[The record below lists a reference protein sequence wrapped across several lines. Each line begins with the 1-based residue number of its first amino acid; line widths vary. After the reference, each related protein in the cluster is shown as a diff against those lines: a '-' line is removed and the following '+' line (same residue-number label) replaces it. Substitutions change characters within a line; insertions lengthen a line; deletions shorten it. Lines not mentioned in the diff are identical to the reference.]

1 MPMSIRALLLTLL
14 CSILVISCSSNDAGK
29 AGKKPASKSR
39 YQMDND
45 RYPDDAPDVSL
56 VKNAQPKYEPYSRQ
70 GNRDYTVL
78 GKSYKVLDTGK
89 GFKEQG
95 HASWYG
101 SKFHGHL
108 TSNGETYDMYAMSAA
123 HKNLPLPSYV
133 KVTNLDNNKQI
144 IVRVN
149 DRGPFHHGRVI
160 DLSYAGAYHLG
171 MLAKGTAR
179 VQLET
184 IYVPSAEQRVISDL
198 KDNDN
203 HFIQVVASKD
213 KLRVNMLARE
223 LETQYAVSSRVS
235 SSNGIHRL
243 QLGPVKQIH
252 LTNKLLDRLQ
262 AEGYPQSFIVP

>member
-1 MPMSIRALLLTLL
+1 MAINYRFILLIILSSLLL
-14 CSILVISCSSNDAGK
+14 ISCSSNE
-29 AGKKPASKSR
+29 GKKSSSEQKSR
-39 YQMDND
+39 YQMAND

-78 GKSYKVLDTGK
+78 GKNYQVLDSGK

-108 TSNGETYDMYAMSAA
+108 TSNGETYDMYTMSAA

-133 KVTNLDNNKQI
+133 KVTNLENNKQI

-160 DLSYAGAYHLG
+160 DLSYAAAYHLG
-171 MLAKGTAR
+171 MLARGTTKVA
-179 VQLET
+179 LET
-184 IYVPSAEQRVISDL
+184 VYIPSPEERAISDL
-198 KDNDN
+198 NDADN
-203 HFIQVVASKD
+203 HFIQVVASQD
-213 KLRVNMLARE
+213 KLRINMLAKQ
-223 LETQYAVSSRVS
+223 LETKYAVTSRVS
-235 SSNGIHRL
+235 STKGIHRL
-243 QLGPVKQIH
+243 QLGPIRQIH

-262 AEGYPQSFIVP
+262 ADGYPQSFIVP

>member
-1 MPMSIRALLLTLL
+1 MPMTIRTFMLVVFCCALT
-14 CSILVISCSSNDAGK
+14 SCSSNDGNSAV
-29 AGKKPASKSR
+29 KKPASKSR
-39 YQMDND
+39 YQMEHD

-56 VKNAQPKYEPYSRQ
+56 VRNAQPKFEPYSRQ

-78 GKSYKVLDTGK
+78 GKHYKVLDTGK
-89 GFKEQG
+89 GFKERG

-108 TSNGETYDMYAMSAA
+108 TSNGERYDMYTMSAA

-149 DRGPFHHGRVI
+149 DRGPFHEGRVI

-179 VQLET
+179 VEIET
-184 IYVPSAEQRVISDL
+184 IYVPSPEQRVISDL

-203 HFIQVVASKD
+203 HFIQVVASQD
-213 KLRVNMLARE
+213 KLRINMLAKQ
-223 LETQYAVSSRVS
+223 LETKYSVSSRVS
-235 SSNGIHRL
+235 SSNGLHRL
-243 QLGPVKQIH
+243 QLGPIKQIH
-252 LTNKLLDRLQ
+252 LTNKLLDKLQ
-262 AEGYPQSFIVP
+262 SEGYPQSFIVP

>member
-1 MPMSIRALLLTLL
+1 MVINYRFILLIMLSSALL
-14 CSILVISCSSNDAGK
+14 ISCSSNDAKKTSSGK
-29 AGKKPASKSR
+29 KSR
-39 YQMDND
+39 YQMAND

-70 GNRDYTVL
+70 GNRNYTVL
-78 GKSYKVLDTGK
+78 GKSYQVLDSGK

-108 TSNGETYDMYAMSAA
+108 TSNGETYDMYTMSAA

-160 DLSYAGAYHLG
+160 DLSYAAAYHLG
-171 MLAKGTAR
+171 MLARGTAK
-179 VQLET
+179 VAIET
-184 IYVPSAEQRVISDL
+184 VYIPSPEERVISDL
-198 KDNDN
+198 KDDDN
-203 HFIQVVASKD
+203 HFIQVAASQD
-213 KLRVNMLARE
+213 KLRINMLAKQ
-223 LETQYAVSSRVS
+223 LETKYAVNSRVTS
-235 SSNGIHRL
+235 INGMHRL
-243 QLGPVKQIH
+243 QLGPIRQIH
-252 LTNKLLDRLQ
+252 LTNKLLDRVQ
-262 AEGYPQSFIVP
+262 IDGYPQSFIVP

>member
-1 MPMSIRALLLTLL
+1 MQINYRFILLTIMCSLLL
-14 CSILVISCSSNDAGK
+14 VSCSSNEA
-29 AGKKPASKSR
+29 KKSSSGQKGR

-45 RYPDDAPDVSL
+45 RYPDNAPDVSL

-70 GNRDYTVL
+70 GNRNYTVL
-78 GKSYKVLDTGK
+78 GKNYQVLDSGK

-108 TSNGETYDMYAMSAA
+108 TSNGETYDMYTMSAA

-160 DLSYAGAYHLG
+160 DLSYAAAYHLG
-171 MLAKGTAR
+171 MLARGTAK
-179 VQLET
+179 VAIET
-184 IYVPSAEQRVISDL
+184 VYIPSAEERVISDL
-198 KDNDN
+198 NDADN
-203 HFIQVVASKD
+203 HFIQVAASQD
-213 KLRVNMLARE
+213 KLRINMLAKQ
-223 LETQYAVSSRVS
+223 LETKYAVTSRVA

-243 QLGPVKQIH
+243 QLGPIRQIH
-252 LTNKLLDRLQ
+252 LTNKLLDRVQ
-262 AEGYPQSFIVP
+262 ADGYPQSFIVP

>member
-1 MPMSIRALLLTLL
+1 MQINYPCSLVIIMCSLLL
-14 CSILVISCSSNDAGK
+14 ISCSSNEVGES
-29 AGKKPASKSR
+29 ASGQKSR
-39 YQMDND
+39 YQMDKD

-70 GNRDYTVL
+70 GNRNYTVL
-78 GKSYKVLDTGK
+78 GKDYQVLDSGK

-108 TSNGETYDMYAMSAA
+108 TSNGETYDMYTMSAA

-149 DRGPFHHGRVI
+149 DRGPFHQGRVI
-160 DLSYAGAYHLG
+160 DLSYAAAYHLG
-171 MLAKGTAR
+171 MLAKGTAK
-179 VQLET
+179 VAIET
-184 IYVPSAEQRVISDL
+184 VFIPSPEARAISEL
-198 KDNDN
+198 TNHDN
-203 HFIQVVASKD
+203 HFIQVVASQD
-213 KLRVNMLARE
+213 ILRINMLAKQ
-223 LETQYAVSSRVS
+223 LETKYAVTSRVT

-243 QLGPVKQIH
+243 QLGPIQQIH
-252 LTNKLLDRLQ
+252 LSNKLLDRVQ
-262 AEGYPQSFIVP
+262 ADGYPQSFIVP

>member
-1 MPMSIRALLLTLL
+1 MQISFRHILFAAC
-14 CSILVISCSSNDAGK
+14 CSVFLFSCSSNDGSSPTKK
-29 AGKKPASKSR
+29 AGSKSR
-39 YQMDND
+39 YQMADD

-78 GKSYKVLDTGK
+78 GKNYKVLDSGK

-108 TSNGETYDMYAMSAA
+108 TSNGETYDMYTMSAA

-149 DRGPFHHGRVI
+149 DRGPFHDGRVI

-179 VQLET
+179 VAIET
-184 IYVPSAEQRVISDL
+184 VYVPSPEQRVISDL

-203 HFIQVVASKD
+203 HFIQVAASKD
-213 KLRVNMLARE
+213 KLRVNMLARQ
-223 LETQYAVSSRVS
+223 LENKYSVSSRVS

-252 LTNKLLDRLQ
+252 LTNKLLDKLQ